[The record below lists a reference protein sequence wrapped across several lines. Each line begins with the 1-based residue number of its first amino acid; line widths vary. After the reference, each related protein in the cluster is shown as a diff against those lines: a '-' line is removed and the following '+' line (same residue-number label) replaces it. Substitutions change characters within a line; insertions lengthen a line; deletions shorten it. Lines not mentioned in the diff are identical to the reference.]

1 MQLLGPALV
10 CMPYWER
17 RVPRAGK
24 REQYLRIKL
33 RGQGF
38 CYKRQR
44 VRSNKEEHTTEGK
57 KEAEKRHVSS
67 RLRRTVVRS
76 SKPARARTV
85 MPKLIYRYG
94 IPLLKVP
101 PPPPL
106 SLSLARSLSVYL

>member
-1 MQLLGPALV
+1 
-10 CMPYWER
+10 
-17 RVPRAGK
+17 VPRAGK

-94 IPLLKVP
+94 IPFLKVPP

-106 SLSLARSLSVYL
+106 SLSRALSLCLSLRRDAKDACVVR